1 MGKSIT
7 KSMALDLDSK
17 VQKKIEKAQA
27 ALNESCNITSVSE
40 YSFICNHYNKAVA
53 FKKEA
58 VFKIYSKEFEEAHEL
73 LISTELEIL
82 AFYMNLDDI
91 LDRKRGN

>member
-1 MGKSIT
+1 MEKSIT
-7 KSMALDLDSK
+7 KSMVLDLDSK

-27 ALNESCNITSVSE
+27 ALIESYNITSISE
-40 YSFICNHYNKAVA
+40 YRFICNHYNKAVT
-53 FKKEA
+53 FKEEA
-58 VFKIYSKEFEEAHEL
+58 TAAIDSKEFKKAHEL
-73 LISTELEIL
+73 LKSTSLEIL